1 MNSKKLSSWI
11 VQFPISLAVE
21 GPDCYGRMAQAGLD
35 SVIFCCTIYTPYRL
49 VLPRYP
55 TKGIYSLEEGRYYYN
70 ADPGRYRD
78 LPVSPEPS
86 HDFGGRDLVEVA
98 TREAQKAGLRS
109 AAWLTVFASGR
120 IAKEHPELAV
130 QNLYDSADR
139 LFLCFN
145 NPAVREYSLRI
156 CEELLERYA
165 FNEVMLDKI
174 PQTCLELNA
183 FAGRIDPV
191 LRVVGSFCFCPHC
204 VRAARSAGLALEDCK
219 EQARALAA
227 QSLAIPPHVIN
238 ALEDDLRG
246 DTEAPLLLLDNP
258 WIADV
263 LRWRM
268 ACVQE
273 FLGQVRERMDARRK
287 GVVLSMAFVP
297 PVKVGHDASSPRSWL
312 AAQSYAAYRNA
323 AADLIH
329 CVVHWEEP
337 VVEYDTRRAVNA
349 VAGGR
354 LKLATH
360 IRAYGRTDPTQIP
373 GLVEAARRGGACG
386 VGYFCYDLMTDEMLQ
401 AVARVQQGH
410 RA

>member
-1 MNSKKLSSWI
+1 MTSKKLSSWI
-11 VQFPISLAVE
+11 AQFPISLAVE
-21 GPDCYGRMAQAGLD
+21 GPGCYERMAQAGLE
-35 SVIFCCTIYTPYRL
+35 SAIFCCTIYTSYRL

-55 TKGIYSLEEGRYYYN
+55 TRGIYSLEEGRYYYN
-70 ADPGRYRD
+70 AQAGRYGD

-86 HDFGGRDLVEVA
+86 RDFGGRDLVETA
-98 TREAQKAGLRS
+98 TQQARGAGLGT

-120 IAKEHPELAV
+120 IAKQHPELAV
-130 QNLYDSADR
+130 HNLYDSADR

-145 NPAVREYSLRI
+145 NPEVREYSLRI
-156 CEELLERYA
+156 CEELVERYP
-165 FNEVMLDKI
+165 FDEIMLDKI

-204 VRAARSAGLALEDCK
+204 VRAAAAAGLDLEQCR

-227 QSLAIPPHVIN
+227 QSLAIPPHVIA
-238 ALEDDLRG
+238 ALEDDLKG
-246 DTEAPLLLLDNP
+246 DTEAPLLILDNP

-268 ACVQE
+268 ACVRE
-273 FLGQVRERMDARRK
+273 FLREVRDRMDARRR
-287 GVVLSMAFVP
+287 GVMLSLAFVP
-297 PVKVGHDASSPRSWL
+297 PVKIGHDASSPRSWL
-312 AAQSYAAYRNA
+312 AAQSYAAYRDA

-354 LKLATH
+354 VKVATH
-360 IRAYGRTDPTQIP
+360 IRAYGRTDPAHVP

-401 AVARVQQGH
+401 AVAGVQRGL